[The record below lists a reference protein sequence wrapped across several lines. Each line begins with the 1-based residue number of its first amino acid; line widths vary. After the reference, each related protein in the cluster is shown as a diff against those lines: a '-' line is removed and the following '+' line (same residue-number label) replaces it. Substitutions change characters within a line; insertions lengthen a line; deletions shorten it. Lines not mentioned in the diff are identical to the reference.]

1 MTITTHNRTLLF
13 TTERVRG
20 LKRLAN
26 TYTITKAQAKRI
38 VEPKYGEFYRDY
50 TNPTGFFGNPLE
62 SFESLLKQYCLTGKY
77 NVYAY
82 QNTTTAS

>member
-13 TTERVRG
+13 TTERLKG

-38 VEPKYGEFYRDY
+38 VEPKYGEYFRNY
-50 TNPTGFFGNPLE
+50 TDPDGFFGNPLE
-62 SFESLLKQYCLTGKY
+62 SFESLLQHHCLTGKI
-77 NVYAY
+77 NVYEKLC
-82 QNTTTAS
+82 SGLSV